1 MLEMLKNEANITY
14 TENGAVTNVSTGSEC
29 LDLFARIGALRSAS
43 DEDITDIFLRA
54 YAENA
59 DLAVKTLF
67 FARDIRGGLG
77 ERRVFRVILRWLAD
91 NEPETCR
98 KNLYFV
104 GEYGRY
110 DDLLC
115 LFGTAC
121 EQDMLDVIREQLRKD
136 QEAMDDGSAVSLLG
150 KWLPSVN
157 ASCAETVRLA
167 KKTARALGMT
177 DAQYRRTLTALRAR
191 IRILE
196 NNLREKDYTFEYEK
210 QPSRALFKYRA
221 AFRRND
227 EERYQA
233 FLDRAGTDSSAMHTG
248 TLAPYDVI
256 APIVS
261 SFGRAFSEEER
272 KSLDVTWNAL
282 EDFTGNENALVVVD
296 GSGSMYWEGRPLPAA
311 VAQSLGI
318 YFAEH
323 NRGAF
328 RNHFITF
335 SALPKLVEVRGRDI
349 VEKVRY
355 CMSFNDCSN
364 TDLEKVFDLL
374 LRTAVKNRVPQEEMP
389 AKLYIISDMEFDC
402 CSHAEMTNFRS
413 AEKMFAAFGYVL
425 PQVVFWNVRS
435 RNRQQPVTKNEQGV
449 CLVSGCNAQIFSM
462 LKNDTLDPYHFMMQI
477 LTAERYAVIAA

>member
-256 APIVS
+256 APVVS

-282 EDFTGNENALVVVD
+282 EDFTGDENALVVVD

-402 CSHAEMTNFRS
+402 CSHADMTNFRS
-413 AEKMFAAFGYVL
+413 AQKMFAAFGYVL
-425 PQVVFWNVRS
+425 PQVVFWNVQS

-462 LKNDTLDPYHFMMQI
+462 LKNDTLDPYQFMMQI

>member
-282 EDFTGNENALVVVD
+282 EDFTGDENALVVVD

-413 AEKMFAAFGYVL
+413 AEKMFAAYGYVL
-425 PQVVFWNVRS
+425 PQVVFWNVQS

-449 CLVSGCNAQIFSM
+449 SLVSGCNAQIFSM
-462 LKNDTLDPYHFMMQI
+462 LKNDSLDPYHFMMQI

>member
-1 MLEMLKNEANITY
+1 MLEMLKKEANITY

-77 ERRVFRVILRWLAD
+77 ERRVFRVILKWLAD

-98 KNLYFV
+98 KNLCFV
-104 GEYGRY
+104 SEFGRY

-121 EQDMLDVIREQLRKD
+121 EQDMMDVIREQLKKD
-136 QEAMDDGSAVSLLG
+136 QEAMETGNAVSLLG

-157 ASCAETVRLA
+157 ATSAETVRLA
-167 KKTARALGMT
+167 KRTARALGMT
-177 DAQYRRTLTALRAR
+177 DAQYRKVLTALRAR

-196 NNLREKDYTFEYEK
+196 NHLREKDYTFEYET

-227 EERYQA
+227 AGRYQA
-233 FLDRAGTDSSAMHTG
+233 FLDRAGTDHAAMHTG

-282 EDFTGNENALVVVD
+282 EDFTGDENALVVVD

-402 CSHAEMTNFRS
+402 CSHAGMTNFRS

-425 PQVVFWNVRS
+425 PQVVFWNVQS

-449 CLVSGCNAQIFSM
+449 SLVSGCNAQIFSM
-462 LKNDTLDPYHFMMQI
+462 LKNDSLDPYHFMMQI

>member
-282 EDFTGNENALVVVD
+282 EDFTGDENALVVVD

-425 PQVVFWNVRS
+425 PQVVFWNVQS

-462 LKNDTLDPYHFMMQI
+462 LKNDSLDPYHFMMQI

>member
-98 KNLYFV
+98 KNLCFV
-104 GEYGRY
+104 GEYGRF

-233 FLDRAGTDSSAMHTG
+233 FLDRAGK
-248 TLAPYDVI
+248 
-256 APIVS
+256 
-261 SFGRAFSEEER
+261 E
-272 KSLDVTWNAL
+272 
-282 EDFTGNENALVVVD
+282 
-296 GSGSMYWEGRPLPAA
+296 
-311 VAQSLGI
+311 
-318 YFAEH
+318 
-323 NRGAF
+323 
-328 RNHFITF
+328 
-335 SALPKLVEVRGRDI
+335 
-349 VEKVRY
+349 
-355 CMSFNDCSN
+355 
-364 TDLEKVFDLL
+364 
-374 LRTAVKNRVPQEEMP
+374 
-389 AKLYIISDMEFDC
+389 
-402 CSHAEMTNFRS
+402 
-413 AEKMFAAFGYVL
+413 
-425 PQVVFWNVRS
+425 
-435 RNRQQPVTKNEQGV
+435 
-449 CLVSGCNAQIFSM
+449 
-462 LKNDTLDPYHFMMQI
+462 
-477 LTAERYAVIAA
+477 

>member
-121 EQDMLDVIREQLRKD
+121 EQDMLDVIREQLKKD
-136 QEAMDDGSAVSLLG
+136 QEAMETGSAVSLLG

-196 NNLREKDYTFEYEK
+196 NNLREEDYTFEYEK
-210 QPSRALFKYRA
+210 QPSRALLKYRA

-227 EERYQA
+227 AGRYQA

-282 EDFTGNENALVVVD
+282 EDFTGDENALVVVD

-462 LKNDTLDPYHFMMQI
+462 LKNDSLDPYHFMMQI

>member
-98 KNLYFV
+98 KNLAFV
-104 GEYGRY
+104 GEFGRY

-121 EQDMLDVIREQLRKD
+121 EQDMLGVIREQLRKD
-136 QEAMDDGSAVSLLG
+136 QEAMETGNAVSLLG

-167 KKTARALGMT
+167 KRTARALGMT

-196 NNLREKDYTFEYEK
+196 NHLREKDYTFEYET

-227 EERYQA
+227 AGRYQA
-233 FLDRAGTDSSAMHTG
+233 FLDRAGTDHAAMHTG

-272 KSLDVTWNAL
+272 KSLNVTWNAL
-282 EDFTGNENALVVVD
+282 EDFTGDENALVVVD

-323 NRGAF
+323 NHGAF

-402 CSHAEMTNFRS
+402 CNHAEMTNFRS
-413 AEKMFAAFGYVL
+413 AEKMFAAYGYVL
-425 PQVVFWNVRS
+425 PQVVFWNVQS

>member
-282 EDFTGNENALVVVD
+282 EDFTGDENALVVVD

-402 CSHAEMTNFRS
+402 CSHADMTNFRS
-413 AEKMFAAFGYVL
+413 AQKMFAAFGYVL
-425 PQVVFWNVRS
+425 PQVVFWNVQS
-435 RNRQQPVTKNEQGV
+435 RNRQQPVAKNEQGV

>member
-136 QEAMDDGSAVSLLG
+136 QEAMETGNAVSLLG

-196 NNLREKDYTFEYEK
+196 NHLREKDYTFEYET

-227 EERYQA
+227 AGRYQA
-233 FLDRAGTDSSAMHTG
+233 FLDRAGTDHAAMHTG

-272 KSLDVTWNAL
+272 KSLNVTWNAL
-282 EDFTGNENALVVVD
+282 EDFTGDENALVVVD

-364 TDLEKVFDLL
+364 TDLERVFDLL

-413 AEKMFAAFGYVL
+413 AEKMYAAFGYVL
-425 PQVVFWNVRS
+425 PQVVFWNVQS

>member
-256 APIVS
+256 APIIS

-282 EDFTGNENALVVVD
+282 EDFTGDENALVVVD

-462 LKNDTLDPYHFMMQI
+462 LKNDTLDPYQFMMQI

>member
-256 APIVS
+256 APIIS

-282 EDFTGNENALVVVD
+282 EDFTGDENALVVVD

-402 CSHAEMTNFRS
+402 CSHADMTNFRS
-413 AEKMFAAFGYVL
+413 AQKMFAAFGYVL
-425 PQVVFWNVRS
+425 PQVVFWNVQS
-435 RNRQQPVTKNEQGV
+435 RNRQQPVAKNEQGV

-462 LKNDTLDPYHFMMQI
+462 LKNDSLDPYHFMMQI

>member
-121 EQDMLDVIREQLRKD
+121 EQDMLGVIREQLKKD
-136 QEAMDDGSAVSLLG
+136 QEAMETGNAVSLLG

-167 KKTARALGMT
+167 KKTARALEMT

-210 QPSRALFKYRA
+210 QPSRALFKNRA

-227 EERYQA
+227 AGRYQA
-233 FLDRAGTDSSAMHTG
+233 FLDRAEADHTAMHTG

-282 EDFTGNENALVVVD
+282 EDFTGDENALVVVD

-425 PQVVFWNVRS
+425 PQVVFWNVQS

-449 CLVSGCNAQIFSM
+449 CLVSGCNTQIFSM
-462 LKNDTLDPYHFMMQI
+462 LKNDTLDPYQFMMQI

>member
-413 AEKMFAAFGYVL
+413 AEKMFAAYGYVL
-425 PQVVFWNVRS
+425 PQVVFWNVQS

>member
-91 NEPETCR
+91 NEPETCW

-210 QPSRALFKYRA
+210 QPSRALFMYRA

-256 APIVS
+256 APIIS

-282 EDFTGNENALVVVD
+282 EDFTGDENALVVVD

-323 NRGAF
+323 NHGAF

-425 PQVVFWNVRS
+425 PQVVFWNVQS

-462 LKNDTLDPYHFMMQI
+462 LKNDTLDPYQFMMQI

>member
-43 DEDITDIFLRA
+43 DEDINDIFLRA

-91 NEPETCR
+91 IEPETCR

-233 FLDRAGTDSSAMHTG
+233 FLDRAGTDPSAMHTG

-282 EDFTGNENALVVVD
+282 EDFTGDENALVVVD

-374 LRTAVKNRVPQEEMP
+374 LRTAVKNRVPREEMP

-413 AEKMFAAFGYVL
+413 AEKMFAAYGYVL
-425 PQVVFWNVRS
+425 PQVVFWNVQS

-462 LKNDTLDPYHFMMQI
+462 LKNDSLDPYHFMMQI

>member
-210 QPSRALFKYRA
+210 QPSRALFMYRA

-282 EDFTGNENALVVVD
+282 EDFTGDENALVVVD

-413 AEKMFAAFGYVL
+413 AEKMFAAHGYVL
-425 PQVVFWNVRS
+425 PQVVFWNVQS
-435 RNRQQPVTKNEQGV
+435 RNRQQPVAKNEQGV

>member
-210 QPSRALFKYRA
+210 QPSRALFMYRA

-227 EERYQA
+227 AGRYQA
-233 FLDRAGTDSSAMHTG
+233 FLDRVGADSSAMHTG

-413 AEKMFAAFGYVL
+413 AEKMFAAYGYVL
-425 PQVVFWNVRS
+425 PQVVFWNVQS

-462 LKNDTLDPYHFMMQI
+462 LKNDTLDPYQFMMQI

>member
-425 PQVVFWNVRS
+425 PQVVFWNVQS

>member
-98 KNLYFV
+98 KNLAFV
-104 GEYGRY
+104 GEFGRY

-121 EQDMLDVIREQLRKD
+121 EQDMLGVIREQLRKD

-177 DAQYRRTLTALRAR
+177 DAQYRKVLTALRAR

-196 NNLREKDYTFEYEK
+196 NHLREKDYTFEYEK

-233 FLDRAGTDSSAMHTG
+233 FLDRAGTDHAAMHTG
-248 TLAPYDVI
+248 ALAPYDVI
-256 APIVS
+256 APVVS

-282 EDFTGNENALVVVD
+282 EDFTGDENALVVVD

-323 NRGAF
+323 NHGAF

-402 CSHAEMTNFRS
+402 CSHADMTNFRS
-413 AEKMFAAFGYVL
+413 AQKMFAAFGYVL
-425 PQVVFWNVRS
+425 PQVVFWNVQS

-462 LKNDTLDPYHFMMQI
+462 LKNDSLDPYQFMMQI

>member
-167 KKTARALGMT
+167 KRTARALGMT
-177 DAQYRRTLTALRAR
+177 DAQYRKALTALRAR

-196 NNLREKDYTFEYEK
+196 NHLREKDYTFEYET

-227 EERYQA
+227 AGRYQA
-233 FLDRAGTDSSAMHTG
+233 FLDRAGTDPSAMHTG

-282 EDFTGNENALVVVD
+282 EDFTGDENALVVVD

-335 SALPKLVEVRGRDI
+335 SAQPKLVEVRGRDI

-402 CSHAEMTNFRS
+402 CRQAEMTNFRS
-413 AEKMFAAFGYVL
+413 AEKMFAVFGYVL
-425 PQVVFWNVRS
+425 PQVVFWNVQS

>member
-67 FARDIRGGLG
+67 FARDIRGGLS

-121 EQDMLDVIREQLRKD
+121 EQDMLDVIREQLKKD
-136 QEAMDDGSAVSLLG
+136 QEAMETGSAVSLLG

-227 EERYQA
+227 AGRYQA
-233 FLDRAGTDSSAMHTG
+233 FLDRAVADPSAMHTG

-282 EDFTGNENALVVVD
+282 EDFTGDENALVVVD

-425 PQVVFWNVRS
+425 PQVVFWNVQS

>member
-282 EDFTGNENALVVVD
+282 EDFTGDENALVVVD

-402 CSHAEMTNFRS
+402 CGHADMTNFRS
-413 AEKMFAAFGYVL
+413 AQKMFAAFGYVL
-425 PQVVFWNVRS
+425 PQVVFWNVQS
-435 RNRQQPVTKNEQGV
+435 RNRQQPVAKNEQGV

>member
-157 ASCAETVRLA
+157 ASSAETVRLA
-167 KKTARALGMT
+167 KRTARALGMT
-177 DAQYRRTLTALRAR
+177 DAQYRKALTALRGR

-227 EERYQA
+227 TERYQA
-233 FLDRAGTDSSAMHTG
+233 FLDRVGADSSAMHTG

-282 EDFTGNENALVVVD
+282 EDFTGDENALVVVD

-374 LRTAVKNRVPQEEMP
+374 LRTAVKNRVPREEMP

-413 AEKMFAAFGYVL
+413 AEKMFAAFGYAL
-425 PQVVFWNVRS
+425 PQVVFWNVQS

>member
-233 FLDRAGTDSSAMHTG
+233 FLDRAGTDHAAMHTG
-248 TLAPYDVI
+248 ALAPYDVI
-256 APIVS
+256 APVVS

-323 NRGAF
+323 NHGAF

-413 AEKMFAAFGYVL
+413 AEKMFAAYGYVL
-425 PQVVFWNVRS
+425 PQVVFWNVQS

-449 CLVSGCNAQIFSM
+449 CLVSGCNAHIFSM
-462 LKNDTLDPYHFMMQI
+462 LKNDSLDPYHFMMQI